1 MNIKILFYTQKVEWD
16 KKWIFLGKSYQNLLQ
31 VEKKISGKRIKIHR
45 DLHLVFKKEL
55 KNYVKW
61 IEQQRKSFKDSPYWW
76 MNDLAGK
83 NNIYSDFLLFIC
95 QIKTLKKILS
105 QNYKEKDL
113 LIICDDISLMN
124 SIISNLKNKN
134 LTLDYSIKILK
145 IKNSV
150 SDYFKILKS
159 LIVSFINSFYWFFLS
174 ILNHKKKT
182 FPSGDQI
189 LIHHYT
195 TKSILLKEKINSR
208 YFPTLES
215 FLEKKKKNYNNL
227 FWFYP
232 FWSNRLK
239 CFNNIKVNK
248 GLIPEE
254 YINFFDYL
262 SGYKNIF
269 KTFAL
274 IKQKNKYLKTD
285 ISHLIKREKINYLI
299 NSIYNLRFWLYLPA
313 IKKYSKN
320 CKSLTIIDHYENMIF
335 EHALIIAVRNLRIP
349 SNIIGYHHTL
359 SSKEFTAWHSVKSE
373 WKSKFKPD
381 KVLTCGKISYNL
393 LLSQG
398 LPKSK
403 LKKGPAL
410 RFNIPV
416 LKKNQKKINYILFP
430 LSQNK
435 DSSFELLSC
444 VKYLSKILS
453 QTDYHFIIKPHPNY
467 DIKRFLRLLKME
479 SLPKN
484 IKISHRNLDD
494 LLKEC
499 LFSVI
504 LSTGASYNA
513 LLNGCI
519 VFSLSSQLHLVDNY
533 LDIFQTKFKFL
544 KSQSAN
550 EIGNELKKIINNKHK
565 LNILKSKYDK
575 LSKFIRNKFTK
586 KNDNI
591 LSQFTKI

>member
-1 MNIKILFYTQKVEWD
+1 ML
-16 KKWIFLGKSYQNLLQ
+16 
-31 VEKKISGKRIKIHR
+31 
-45 DLHLVFKKEL
+45 
-55 KNYVKW
+55 
-61 IEQQRKSFKDSPYWW
+61 
-76 MNDLAGK
+76 
-83 NNIYSDFLLFIC
+83 C
-95 QIKTLKKILS
+95 
-105 QNYKEKDL
+105 
-113 LIICDDISLMN
+113 
-124 SIISNLKNKN
+124 
-134 LTLDYSIKILK
+134 
-145 IKNSV
+145 
-150 SDYFKILKS
+150 
-159 LIVSFINSFYWFFLS
+159 
-174 ILNHKKKT
+174 
-182 FPSGDQI
+182 
-189 LIHHYT
+189 
-195 TKSILLKEKINSR
+195 
-208 YFPTLES
+208 
-215 FLEKKKKNYNNL
+215 
-227 FWFYP
+227 P

-416 LKKNQKKINYILFP
+416 LKVKPFFP
-430 LSQNK
+430 LN
-435 DSSFELLSC
+435 SFFL
-444 VKYLSKILS
+444 
-453 QTDYHFIIKPHPNY
+453 IKN
-467 DIKRFLRLLKME
+467 
-479 SLPKN
+479 
-484 IKISHRNLDD
+484 
-494 LLKEC
+494 
-499 LFSVI
+499 
-504 LSTGASYNA
+504 
-513 LLNGCI
+513 
-519 VFSLSSQLHLVDNY
+519 
-533 LDIFQTKFKFL
+533 
-544 KSQSAN
+544 
-550 EIGNELKKIINNKHK
+550 
-565 LNILKSKYDK
+565 
-575 LSKFIRNKFTK
+575 
-586 KNDNI
+586 
-591 LSQFTKI
+591 